1 MKSRVSN
8 VYWLGDPS
16 RWHILVQE
24 ESGRAAAALPQR
36 SGRLNRQTWLS
47 DEKDIGQAISSAG
60 RNASWVVCQPE
71 FAEKLAREIC
81 SSVSVPLITGTRAT
95 GAASRRRRPRELG
108 RLLLLTAPRP
118 ETLPMLKGRF
128 ARVVGEVSN
137 YRFLDV
143 PDLAEIFSASTPRDF
158 FIGSA
163 VDTNARGIT
172 LVRGDFSQTTLPF
185 DFFTNFPSVERPTFD
200 DVEVIDCGQ
209 TLRLGRHEASTESI
223 LYEIDPDFRHRS
235 NASRR
240 DNNSSFGACLRRLR
254 KQRGLRQSDFEPEIS
269 ARTISR
275 IEQGLDHAPRDKSL
289 RLIEKKLGV
298 PPESIP
304 TF

>member
-8 VYWLGDPS
+8 LYWLGDPN
-16 RWHILVQE
+16 RWHILVQD
-24 ESGRAAAALPQR
+24 ESGRAAAALAPR
-36 SGRLNRQTWLS
+36 PGRLNRQTWLS
-47 DEKDIGQAISSAG
+47 DEKDIGRAISSAP

-81 SSVSVPLITGTRAT
+81 SSVSVPRITGTRDV
-95 GAASRRRRPRELG
+95 ASRRRHSRGLG
-108 RLLLLTAPRP
+108 RLLLLAAPRP

-128 ARVVGEVSN
+128 SPVVGEVSN

-143 PDLAEIFSASTPRDF
+143 PDLAEVFSASTPRDF
-158 FIGSA
+158 FIGAA
-163 VDTNARGIT
+163 VDTNSRGIA
-172 LVRGDFSQTTLPF
+172 LVRGDFSQTTLPLQ
-185 DFFTNFPSVERPTFD
+185 FFSNFPSVERPTFD

-223 LYEIDPDFRHRS
+223 LYEIDPDYRQRS

-275 IEQGLDHAPRDKSL
+275 IEQGLDHAAARQVASSD
-289 RLIEKKLGV
+289 
-298 PPESIP
+298 
-304 TF
+304 